1 MRAPFELF
9 TFRTNL
15 VVDLV
20 YALLVNSDVG
30 KSTYLSTYLDR
41 YLPLLLLLLL
51 ISIIQKRSNRSKGD
65 FLSDPISL

>member
-51 ISIIQKRSNRSKGD
+51 SIIQKRSNRSKGD

>member
-30 KSTYLSTYLDR
+30 KSTYLSTNLDR

-51 ISIIQKRSNRSKGD
+51 SIIQKRSNRSKGD